1 MLFSSLRSQTI
12 SAAATKWDFSS
23 HRTSK
28 HFLTK
33 CSQIAIIKLYSDHVE
48 RDTHSYNRVHMHT
61 WYTAA
66 RTRCTH
72 NWKVREENNPSHGD
86 VPMNNSNKLCH
97 EVPHTEHA
105 FICILV
111 ASIINIAIFLKIQM
125 DSLPQ
130 KVARSFPLARGW
142 AETESFISTAFYPVK
157 WLRARVLTLHNVI
170 LKNCTWTPYS
180 SVLNHNQGAEK
191 TFWYSLCHCTTSK
204 LQFCPL

>member
-1 MLFSSLRSQTI
+1 MQITRSSSFSQGSLLQVATFSLHPWCF
-12 SAAATKWDFSS
+12 SARCVPRQYQQRQQKDFSS
-23 HRTSK
+23 RRTSK

-48 RDTHSYNRVHMHT
+48 RDTHSYNRVHVHT

-86 VPMNNSNKLCH
+86 VPMNHSYKLCH

-105 FICILV
+105 FICILL
-111 ASIINIAIFLKIQM
+111 ASIINIAIFLKIQT

-130 KVARSFPLARGW
+130 KVARSFPLARG
-142 AETESFISTAFYPVK
+142 
-157 WLRARVLTLHNVI
+157 
-170 LKNCTWTPYS
+170 
-180 SVLNHNQGAEK
+180 
-191 TFWYSLCHCTTSK
+191 
-204 LQFCPL
+204 